1 MSVNANMS
9 ANAGTRIRVLV
20 VDDSALMRKL
30 IPQILEAD
38 PSIEV
43 VGTAMDG
50 NFCLKKIEELK
61 PNVVTLDL
69 EMPGMN
75 GIDTLKEIMRSHRLP
90 VIVVS
95 SHSTEGASVTL
106 KALGLGAF
114 DFVTKPQDVSAHM
127 GETAAELIAKIHAAA
142 GCKIVRPGTFQAP
155 ARPEKIPAGNTPSRL
170 VAIGISTGGPQAL
183 EYLLAQLPPDFP
195 GAIVVVQHMPEG
207 FTDMFARRLDEL
219 CSLQVKEAQSGDM
232 LLAGRVLICPGS
244 RHVKVKRLA
253 MGDVVILNEE
263 ERVNGHRPSADVLFN
278 SVAEEFGPLAVAV
291 LMTGMGD
298 DGAQG
303 LGAVK
308 KAGGMTIAQS
318 EESCVVF
325 GMPKAAIER
334 GYATRVVA
342 LDGLSAT
349 LQALCGRHENH
360 GEIGGKGKVFR
371 AGR

>member
-1 MSVNANMS
+1 MKPD
-9 ANAGTRIRVLV
+9 IKKLRVLV

-30 IPQILEAD
+30 IPQMLEAD

-50 NFCLKKIEELK
+50 TFCLKKIEELQ
-61 PNVVTLDL
+61 PHVVTLDL
-69 EMPGMN
+69 QMPGMN
-75 GIDTLKEIMRSHRLP
+75 GIDTLKEIMRRHPLP

-95 SHSTEGASVTL
+95 SHSTEGASVTF

-114 DFVTKPQDVSAHM
+114 DFVTKPQDASAHM
-127 GETAAELIAKIHAAA
+127 ADTAAELIAKIKAAA
-142 GCKIVRPGTFQAP
+142 ECKIVRPATMRGAP
-155 ARPEKIPAGNTPSRL
+155 APPEKISSGKSAPPPSKL

-183 EYLLAQLPPDFP
+183 EFLLAQLPPDFP
-195 GAIVVVQHMPEG
+195 GTIVVVQHMPEG

-219 CSLQVKEAQSGDM
+219 CSLRVKEAQSGDT
-232 LLAGRVLICPGS
+232 LQAGRVLICPGS
-244 RHVKVKRLA
+244 RHIKVKRLT
-253 MGDVVILNEE
+253 MGDVVVLNEDA
-263 ERVNGHRPSADVLFN
+263 RVNGHRPSVDVLFH
-278 SVAEEFGPLAVAV
+278 SVAEEFGPQAVAA

-298 DGAQG
+298 DGAEG

-349 LQALCGRHENH
+349 LQALCVRAEGP
-360 GEIGGKGKVFR
+360 GETGGAGKAVR

>member
-1 MSVNANMS
+1 MKPAMKKV
-9 ANAGTRIRVLV
+9 RVLV

-30 IPQILEAD
+30 IPQMLEAD

-50 NFCLKKIEELK
+50 NFCLKKIEELR
-61 PNVVTLDL
+61 PNVITLDL
-69 EMPGMN
+69 QMPGMN
-75 GIDTLKEIMRSHRLP
+75 GIDTLKEIMRRNPLP

-95 SHSTEGASVTL
+95 SHSTEGASVTF

-114 DFVTKPQDVSAHM
+114 DFVTKPQDATAHM
-127 GETAAELIAKIHAAA
+127 AETAKELIAKIKAAA
-142 GCKIVRPGTFQAP
+142 DCKVVRPGTFRAATAP
-155 ARPEKIPAGNTPSRL
+155 VEKISAAKAAPPPSKL

-183 EYLLAQLPPDFP
+183 EFLLAQLPPDFP

-207 FTDMFARRLDEL
+207 FTEMFARRLDEL
-219 CSLQVKEAQSGDM
+219 CSLRVKEAQSGDT
-232 LLAGRVLICPGS
+232 LQAGRVLICPGS
-244 RHVKVKRLA
+244 RHMKVKRLT
-253 MGDVVILNEE
+253 MGDIVVLNDDT
-263 ERVNGHRPSADVLFN
+263 RVNGHRPSVDVLFN
-278 SVAEEFGPLAVAV
+278 SAAEEFGSQAVAV
-291 LMTGMGD
+291 IMTGMGD
-298 DGAQG
+298 DGAEG

-342 LDGLSAT
+342 LDVLSST
-349 LQALCGRHENH
+349 LQALCGRNEGHAES
-360 GEIGGKGKVFR
+360 GGAGKALR